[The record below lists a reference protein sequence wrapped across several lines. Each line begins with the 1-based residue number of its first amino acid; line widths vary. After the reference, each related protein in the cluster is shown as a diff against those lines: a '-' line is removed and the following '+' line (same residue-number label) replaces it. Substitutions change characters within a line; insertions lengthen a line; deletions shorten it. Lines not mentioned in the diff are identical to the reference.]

1 MVMKR
6 IVVICEGPTEKEF
19 CNTILSPYFAPQG
32 IYLNAPLIKHSHG
45 GIVPW
50 PLLQRQISIHLRAER
65 NAYVTTMIDY
75 YGITSKYNFP
85 RWEEAQQEPDVY
97 ERMVILEQGMKE
109 GVEDELRSRFIPYI
123 QLHEFEGMLFS
134 NVDVY
139 ERVIPK
145 GDLIGVEE
153 LKQTVATFDNPELIN
168 NSPETSPSHRLE
180 RIVRGYDKVVYGNY
194 LAESIGLN
202 KIRERCPQFNHWIES
217 LASVRD
223 L

>member
-1 MVMKR
+1 MKR

-19 CNTILSPYFAPQG
+19 CNTILSSYFAPQG

-50 PLLQRQISIHLRAER
+50 PLLQHEISILLRAER
-65 NAYVTTMIDY
+65 RAYVTTMIDY
-75 YGITSKYNFP
+75 YGITNKHGFP
-85 RWEEAQQEPDVY
+85 QWDESLKEPDVFK
-97 ERMVILEQGMKE
+97 RMALLEQGMRDCLDE
-109 GVEDELRSRFIPYI
+109 GLRPRFIPYI
-123 QLHEFEGMLFS
+123 QLHEFEGLLFS
-134 NVDVY
+134 NIDVY

-153 LKQTVATFDNPELIN
+153 LQQAVAKFDNPELIN

-180 RIVRGYDKVVYGNY
+180 RIVRGYNKVVYGNY

-202 KIRERCPQFNHWIES
+202 KIRERCPRFNQWIES
-217 LASVRD
+217 LTSVKD

>member
-1 MVMKR
+1 MKR

-19 CNTILSPYFAPQG
+19 CNTILSPFFAPQG
-32 IYLNAPLIKHSHG
+32 IFLNAPLIKHSHG

-65 NAYVTTMIDY
+65 NVHVTTMIDY
-75 YGITSKYNFP
+75 YGITGKHKFP
-85 RWEEAQQEPDVY
+85 RWEEAQQELDVCK
-97 ERMVILEQGMKE
+97 RIALLEQGMKE
-109 GVEDELRSRFIPYI
+109 CVEEELRSRFIPYI
-123 QLHEFEGMLFS
+123 QLHEFEGLLFS

-145 GDLIGVEE
+145 GDLVDVEE
-153 LKQTVATFDNPELIN
+153 LKQTAATFDNPEMIN
-168 NSPETSPSHRLE
+168 NSPKTSPSHRLA

-202 KIRERCPQFNHWIES
+202 MIRERCPRFNHWIEN
-217 LASVRD
+217 LMGIKE
-223 L
+223 

>member
-1 MVMKR
+1 MKR

-19 CNTILSPYFAPQG
+19 CNTILSPFFAPQG

-50 PLLQRQISIHLRAER
+50 PLLERQISIHLRAER
-65 NAYVTTMIDY
+65 NAHVTTMIDY
-75 YGITSKYNFP
+75 YGITGKHNFP
-85 RWEEAQQEPDVY
+85 RWEEAKQELDVCK
-97 ERMVILEQGMKE
+97 RMALLEQGMKE
-109 GVEDELRSRFIPYI
+109 SVEENLRSRFIPYI
-123 QLHEFEGMLFS
+123 QLHEFEGLLFS

-145 GDLIGVEE
+145 GDLVDVEE
-153 LKQTVATFDNPELIN
+153 LKQAAAMFDNPELIN
-168 NSPETSPSHRLE
+168 NSPETSPSHRLA

-202 KIRERCPQFNHWIES
+202 MIRERCPRFNLWIEN
-217 LASVRD
+217 LMGIKE
-223 L
+223 